1 MKKILFMCTGNTC
14 RSPMAQYYMQKR
26 IKDLNKEDE
35 YFIDSCGLYAING
48 EVGTLKA
55 IQAMYSFNV
64 DMRAHR
70 AKNLLQVNLNDYDL
84 IITFTMRQKKNLMN
98 YCKGIRRKVFTLV
111 EYTKP
116 NTVFKDIADPFGH
129 NLEAYKEC
137 SRTIAHYVDNIIEN
151 F

>member
-26 IKDLNKEDE
+26 VKDLKKEDE
-35 YFIDSCGLYAING
+35 YFIDSCGMFAIDG
-48 EVGTLKA
+48 EVPTLRA
-55 IQAMYSFNV
+55 VQAMYSLNV

-70 AKNLLQVNLNDYDL
+70 AKSILKVDLKDYDL
-84 IITFTMRQKKNLMN
+84 IITFTMKQKKNVMN
-98 YCKGIRRKVFTLV
+98 YCQSVRRKVFTLI
-111 EYTKP
+111 EYSKP
-116 NTVFKDIADPFGH
+116 NTVIKDIVDPYGH

-137 SRTIAHYVDNIIEN
+137 SRTIARYVDKIIED